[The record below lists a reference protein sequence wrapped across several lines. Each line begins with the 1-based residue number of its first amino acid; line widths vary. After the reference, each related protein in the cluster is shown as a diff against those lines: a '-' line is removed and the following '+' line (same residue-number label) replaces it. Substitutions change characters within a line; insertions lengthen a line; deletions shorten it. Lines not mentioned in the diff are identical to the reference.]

1 MVGRSSQGM
10 YPVSENGGA
19 MTPDLA
25 LAAIYSQVISDVE
38 FIMWHYKLGHPSF
51 NVLKQ
56 ILNQC
61 NLYYETSD
69 QLVCEACQK

>member
-1 MVGRSSQGM
+1 
-10 YPVSENGGA
+10 

-25 LAAIYSQVISDVE
+25 LAAIYSQVISDV
-38 FIMWHYKLGHPSF
+38 MWHYKLGHPSF